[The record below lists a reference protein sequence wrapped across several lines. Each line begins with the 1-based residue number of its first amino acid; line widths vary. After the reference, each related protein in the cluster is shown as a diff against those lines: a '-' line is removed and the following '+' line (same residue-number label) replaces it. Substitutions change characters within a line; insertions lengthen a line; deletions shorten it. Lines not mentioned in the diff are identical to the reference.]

1 MRTAVRLGAFAAA
14 AGVAFG
20 AAALAGGAIGPLRD
34 ADAPRGHA
42 AEAGH
47 GGEGHDAPAA
57 AGAAHGPAGL
67 AVALDGYE
75 LVPERTVFAAGER
88 AEIAFRVIG
97 PDGRALRRFAIEHER
112 RMHLILVR
120 RDLTGYQ
127 HLHPR
132 MDASG
137 RWSVRTTLPEGG
149 VYRAYADFRAGGE
162 ARTLAT
168 DLHVAGAYAPRPLP
182 PPAHEDAAEGYSV
195 MLEAHGARAGA
206 SAEVTY
212 AVSRDGAP
220 VTDLQPYLGADGHLV
235 ALREG
240 DLAFLHVHPEEG
252 AEPGQI
258 RFAAE
263 FPSAGRYRLFL
274 QFRHDG
280 AVRTVAHT
288 LEVPR

>member
-1 MRTAVRLGAFAAA
+1 VRTPVKLAAFAAA

-20 AAALAGGAIGPLRD
+20 AAALAGGAVGPLRD
-34 ADAPRGHA
+34 DDAPSGHMTG
-42 AEAGH
+42 AGH
-47 GGEGHDAPAA
+47 GGGGHAEPA
-57 AGAAHGPAGL
+57 AGAGHDPAGL
-67 AVALDGYE
+67 AVAMDGYA
-75 LVPERTVFAAGER
+75 LVPERTAFAAGER
-88 AEIAFRVIG
+88 AEIAFRIVG
-97 PDGRALRRFAIEHER
+97 PDGAPVRRFAIEHER

-120 RDLTGYQ
+120 RDLTGYR

-137 RWSVRTTLPEGG
+137 RWSVRTALPEGG
-149 VYRAYADFRAGGE
+149 VYRAYADFRAGGA

-168 DLHVAGAYAPRPLP
+168 DLHVAGEYAPRPLP
-182 PPAHEDAAEGYSV
+182 APAHDDATAGYDV
-195 MLEAHGARAGA
+195 MLEAHDARGGTT
-206 SAEVTY
+206 AEVTY
-212 AVSRDGAP
+212 EVSRGGAP

-258 RFAAE
+258 GFAAE

-280 AVRTVAHT
+280 VVRTVAHT